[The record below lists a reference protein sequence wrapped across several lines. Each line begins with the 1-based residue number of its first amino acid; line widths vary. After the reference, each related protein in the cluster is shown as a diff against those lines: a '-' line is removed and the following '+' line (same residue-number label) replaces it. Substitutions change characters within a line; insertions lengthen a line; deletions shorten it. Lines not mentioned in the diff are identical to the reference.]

1 MADRTVV
8 QWDKDDLDAL
18 GILKV
23 DVLAL
28 GMLTA
33 IRKCFDLVQRHHGR
47 ELELATV
54 PQDDSD
60 VYEMACRADT
70 VGVFQIESRAQMSML
85 PRLRPKSFYDLVIQV
100 AIVRPGPIQGGMVH
114 PYLRRRQEKEPVSY
128 PSKEVE
134 AVLHKT
140 LGVPIFQEQAMK
152 LAVVAAGFT
161 PGEADQLRR
170 AMGAWRKTGVMNK
183 FRDKLLSG
191 MAERGYP
198 TDFAEAVYK
207 QICGFGEYGFPESH
221 AASFARLAYISAWLK
236 YHYPAAFCAALINSQ
251 PMGFYGPSQLV
262 TDARHHGVEVR
273 PVDVNY
279 SEWDCTLEPTLPVR
293 SASKGDT
300 LGPCLRCGL
309 VLRLGFR
316 LIRGLSEAHI
326 EPLIRARRDGP
337 FRSFAEF
344 VRRTGLRA
352 AILKRLSQADAFASL
367 TLDRQATLWK
377 SLRERGAA
385 TVYDGVDR
393 HEDVAELQPLEPL
406 EEVMADYRAAGLTL
420 RQHPISFLRETL
432 GTLNVVPSDRLPT
445 LDNDVML
452 SVAGIVMLRQRPATA
467 KGVTFVTLEDETG
480 TVNLIVH
487 QATWERYRKVARTA
501 VAMLAH
507 GRLQQEKEII
517 HVLVTRLEDLTER
530 LGELAAKSRD
540 FH

>member
-1 MADRTVV
+1 
-8 QWDKDDLDAL
+8 
-18 GILKV
+18 
-23 DVLAL
+23 
-28 GMLTA
+28 
-33 IRKCFDLVQRHHGR
+33 
-47 ELELATV
+47 
-54 PQDDSD
+54 
-60 VYEMACRADT
+60 
-70 VGVFQIESRAQMSML
+70 
-85 PRLRPKSFYDLVIQV
+85 
-100 AIVRPGPIQGGMVH
+100 
-114 PYLRRRQEKEPVSY
+114 
-128 PSKEVE
+128 
-134 AVLHKT
+134 
-140 LGVPIFQEQAMK
+140 
-152 LAVVAAGFT
+152 
-161 PGEADQLRR
+161 
-170 AMGAWRKTGVMNK
+170 
-183 FRDKLLSG
+183 
-191 MAERGYP
+191 
-198 TDFAEAVYK
+198 
-207 QICGFGEYGFPESH
+207 
-221 AASFARLAYISAWLK
+221 
-236 YHYPAAFCAALINSQ
+236 
-251 PMGFYGPSQLV
+251 
-262 TDARHHGVEVR
+262 
-273 PVDVNY
+273 
-279 SEWDCTLEPTLPVR
+279 LEPAKPQ
-293 SASKGDT
+293 AA
-300 LGPCLRCGL
+300 
-309 VLRLGFR
+309 LRLGFR
-316 LIRGLSEAHI
+316 LIRGLAQPPI
-326 EPLIRARRDGP
+326 DALIQARRAGP